1 MTKTSSLIA
10 RNMISV
16 DLKSRHKDSVL
27 EEIVRHVAKVK
38 KIRNEKA
45 LLATLHEREAK
56 GTTGIGNG
64 IAIPHAR
71 MEGLKDVVFFV
82 GVSRGGI
89 DFAAIDGKPV
99 QVVFLFLTPQ
109 ADTET
114 HLKILSRISG
124 LAGNKSLIRKMLAAE
139 TDEGLYDVL
148 RAEELDVAGFMS
160 LTDREIF
167 LELDTGPDGLTDEEA
182 GKRLLAYGENKLK
195 QMGKKSLLKRFLYN
209 FTNQLALLM
218 WVGSALAFLVS
229 MPEVGWA
236 IIAVIFINAFFSYW
250 QEFRAERAIDA
261 LKKLIPSYARCVR
274 GGKEQQVL
282 ADELVPGDII
292 QLDEGD
298 NIAADARLVEA
309 HDLRVDNSVFSGE
322 SKPSYKTSEVFKNG
336 KNFLWTELPNLI
348 FAGTSVVSG
357 DGRAVVIAT
366 GMSTEI
372 GQIAYLTQTVKE
384 DISPLQREIGRL
396 TKVITLVAVIMGAA
410 FFFVGTSLAKMSF
423 AAAAIFAIGIILGNV
438 PEGLMPTV
446 TMALA
451 LGVQR
456 MAKRHALIKKL
467 SSVETLGCTDVICTD
482 KTGTLTTNQMCVR
495 KIWINGKVVEVA
507 GSGYEPEGEFS
518 CCGSR
523 YLPEEFGNDRI
534 DLLMWS
540 GILCSTAKLSP
551 PSEEQPFWTIV
562 GDPTEAS
569 LLVMAKKAGF
579 DIDGERSRY
588 PYLKRF
594 SFEAVRKRMST
605 VHRMPDG
612 SLTAFVKGAPKEVVE
627 LSTRIAWEGKVVEL
641 TAALRARIGEQI
653 DIFAR
658 EGLRILGL
666 AYRELGT
673 PDAATMEARN
683 VERELVFVGIAAMY
697 DPPRPEVAPA
707 LEICQRAGIRVVM
720 ITGDYQLTALTIARQ
735 VGIVRTDSVEVITGV
750 ELEELSDEVLRDRIR
765 TKEVIFARV
774 NPEHK
779 LRVVTAFK
787 DLGNIVAVTGD
798 GVNDAPALKKAD
810 IGVAMGIR
818 GTDVAKAASEM
829 ILTDDNFA
837 SIVAAIEEGRAVFDN
852 IKKFVTYIFAH
863 LIPEAVPFIFFALL
877 KIPVPITAMQ
887 ILAID
892 LGTETLPA
900 LALGSEKPEPGIMD
914 RPPRPRN
921 KGIVDKIVL
930 YRGYVFFGLLNSAA
944 VLAAYF
950 LVLYRGGWSF
960 GRQLEPNEI
969 TFTNPLHLKA
979 MTVLFAGIVVMQI
992 ANVFGCRSDTFSSF
1006 KLGFFKNRLILWGIL
1021 FELAFLGL
1029 LVYTPV
1035 FQKVFQTTAIGWKAW
1050 VVITAFMVSI
1060 FFLEELRKWLLS
1072 RRRRRA
1078 GA

>member
-1 MTKTSSLIA
+1 
-10 RNMISV
+10 MISAN
-16 DLKSRHKDSVL
+16 LKARDKSSVFA
-27 EEIVRHVAKVK
+27 EIVRSIAKAK
-38 KIRNEKA
+38 KLPDEKA
-45 LLATLHEREAK
+45 LLATLQERETK
-56 GTTGIGNG
+56 GTTGIGGG

-71 MEGLKDVVFFV
+71 MEGLKEVVFFV
-82 GVSRGGI
+82 GVSHEGI
-89 DFAAIDGKPV
+89 EFASLDGKPV
-99 QVVFLFLTPQ
+99 NVIFLFITPQ
-109 ADTET
+109 ADTQT
-114 HLKILSRISG
+114 HLKILSRVSG
-124 LAGNKSLIRKMLAAE
+124 LAGRKGFIRKLLAVE
-139 TDEGLYDVL
+139 TNERLYDVL
-148 RAEELDVAGFMS
+148 KAEELDVAGFIS
-160 LTDREIF
+160 LTEREIF
-167 LELDTGPDGLTDEEA
+167 LELDTSPGGLTEEA
-182 GKRLLAYGENKLK
+182 AKSRLLIYGENKLK
-195 QMGKKSLLKRFLYN
+195 HIGKKSLFRRFLYN
-209 FTNQLALLM
+209 FTNRLAVLM
-218 WVGSALAFLVS
+218 WVGSVLAFLVG

-261 LKKLIPSYARCVR
+261 LKKLIPSYARCIR
-274 GGKEQQVL
+274 GGKEQRVL

-292 QLDEGD
+292 QLGEGD
-298 NIAADARLVEA
+298 NIAADARLIEA
-309 HDLRVDNSVFSGE
+309 HDLRVDSSVFSGE
-322 SKPSYKTSEVFKNG
+322 SKPSYKMSELFKNG

-357 DGRAVVIAT
+357 EGRAVVIAT

-384 DISPLQREIGRL
+384 DVSPLQREIGRL
-396 TKVITLVAVIMGAA
+396 TGVITVVAVIMGVA
-410 FFFVGTSLAKMSF
+410 FFFVGTALAKMSF
-423 AAAAIFAIGIILGNV
+423 AAAAIFAIGIILANV

-456 MAKRHALIKKL
+456 MAKRQALIKKL
-467 SSVETLGCTDVICTD
+467 SSVETLGCTNVICTD

-495 KIWINGKVVEVA
+495 KIWVNDKVIEVA
-507 GSGYEPEGEFS
+507 GSGYTPEGDFS
-518 CCGSR
+518 VLGGS
-523 YLPEEFGNDRI
+523 YLPDKSGDDRI
-534 DLLMWS
+534 DILMRTGLL
-540 GILCSTAKLSP
+540 CNTAKLSP
-551 PSEEQPFWTIV
+551 PTEEQPLWSIL

-569 LLVMAKKAGF
+569 LLVLAKKAGF
-579 DIDGERSRY
+579 DIDGEKERY
-588 PYLKRF
+588 PYVKRF

-605 VHRMPDG
+605 VHRMSDG
-612 SLTAFVKGAPKEVVE
+612 SLTAFVKGAPKEVAE
-627 LSTRIAWEGKVVEL
+627 LSTRIAWGGRVVEM
-641 TAALRARIGEQI
+641 TDDIRAKIGEQI
-653 DIFAR
+653 DVFAR

-666 AYRELGT
+666 AYRDLGT
-673 PDAATMEARN
+673 PDVASLDALG
-683 VERELVFVGIAAMY
+683 VEKDLVFIGIAAMY

-707 LEICQRAGIRVVM
+707 LEICRRAGIRVVM

-735 VGIVRTDSVEVITGV
+735 VGIVTTDNVEVITGG
-750 ELEELSDEVLRDRIR
+750 ELEELSDEALREKIE

-810 IGVAMGIR
+810 IGVAMGVR
-818 GTDVAKAASEM
+818 GTDVAKAAAEM

-863 LIPEAVPFIFFALL
+863 LIPEAVPFIFYAIL

-914 RPPRPRN
+914 RPPRPRS
-921 KGIVDKIVL
+921 KGIIDRVVL
-930 YRGYVFFGLLNSAA
+930 LRGYVFFGLLNSAA
-944 VLAAYF
+944 VLGAYF
-950 LVLYRGGWSF
+950 LVLHHGGWIF
-960 GRQLEPNEI
+960 GQQLEPDEI
-969 TFTNPLHLKA
+969 TFANPLHVKA

-1006 KLGFFKNRLILWGIL
+1006 KLGFFRNRLILWGIL
-1021 FELAFLGL
+1021 FELAFLAF
-1029 LVYTPV
+1029 LVYTP
-1035 FQKVFQTTAIGWKAW
+1035 FCQRVFQTTAIGWGWWA
-1050 VVITAFMVSI
+1050 VITAFMVAI
-1060 FFLEELRKWLLS
+1060 FFLEELRKWFLL
-1072 RRRRRA
+1072 RRRQVRV
-1078 GA
+1078 

>member
-1 MTKTSSLIA
+1 
-10 RNMISV
+10 MISAN
-16 DLKSRHKDSVL
+16 LKARDKSSVFA
-27 EEIVRHVAKVK
+27 EIVRSIAKAK
-38 KIRNEKA
+38 KLRNEEA
-45 LLATLHEREAK
+45 LLSTLKERESK
-56 GTTGIGNG
+56 GTTGIGGG

-71 MEGLKDVVFFV
+71 IEGLKEVVFFV
-82 GVSRGGI
+82 GVSREGI
-89 DFAAIDGKPV
+89 DYAALDGSPV
-99 QVVFLFLTPQ
+99 HVIFLFLTPQ

-124 LAGNKSLIRKMLAAE
+124 LAGNKNLIRKMIAAQ
-139 TDEGLYDVL
+139 TDKELFDVL
-148 RAEELDVAGFMS
+148 KAEELSWASFIS
-160 LTDREIF
+160 LTDKEIF
-167 LELDTGPDGLTDEEA
+167 LELETGPSGLTDEDA
-182 GKRLLAYGENKLK
+182 GKRLLVYGENRLK
-195 QMGKKSLLKRFLYN
+195 QLGKKSLFRRFLYN

-218 WVGSALAFLVS
+218 WVGSVLAFLVG

-274 GGKEQQVL
+274 GGKEQRVL

-298 NIAADARLVEA
+298 NIAADARLIEA

-357 DGRAVVIAT
+357 DGLAVVIAT

-423 AAAAIFAIGIILGNV
+423 VAASIFAIGIILGNV

-467 SSVETLGCTDVICTD
+467 SSVETLGCTNVICTD

-495 KIWINGKVVEVA
+495 RIWLNGKVIEVE

-523 YLPEEFGNDRI
+523 YLPGASGEDRF
-534 DLLMWS
+534 DLLMRS
-540 GILCSTAKLSP
+540 GVLCSTAKLAP
-551 PSEEQPFWTIV
+551 PSDEHSFWTIV

-569 LLVMAKKAGF
+569 LLVAAKKAGF
-579 DIDGERSRY
+579 DIDGEKDSH
-588 PYLKRF
+588 PYVKRF

-605 VHRMPDG
+605 VHRMSDG
-612 SLTAFVKGAPKEVVE
+612 SLTAFVKGAPRELMELCTRVARDGRVVE
-627 LSTRIAWEGKVVEL
+627 LSAD
-641 TAALRARIGEQI
+641 LRAKIGEQI
-653 DIFAR
+653 DVFAR

-666 AYRELGT
+666 GYRDLGT
-673 PDAATMEARN
+673 PDPATLDARN
-683 VERELVFVGIAAMY
+683 VERDLVFIGIAAMY

-707 LEICQRAGIRVVM
+707 LETCQRAGIRVVM

-735 VGIVRTDSVEVITGV
+735 VGIVTTDDVEVITGG
-750 ELEELSDEVLRDRIR
+750 ELEELSDEALREKIR

-863 LIPEAVPFIFFALL
+863 LIPEAVPFIFYALL

-914 RPPRPRN
+914 RPPRPRT
-921 KGIVDKIVL
+921 KGIVDRAVL

-944 VLAAYF
+944 VLGAYF
-950 LVLYRGGWSF
+950 IVLHHGGWIF
-960 GRQLEPNEI
+960 GQQLEPNDI
-969 TFTNPLHLKA
+969 TFANPLHLQA

-1006 KLGFFKNRLILWGIL
+1006 KLGFFRNRLILWGIL
-1021 FELAFLGL
+1021 FELAFLAL
-1029 LVYTPV
+1029 LVYTP
-1035 FQKVFQTTAIGWKAW
+1035 FCQRVFQTTAIGWGAW
-1050 VVITAFMVSI
+1050 VMITAFMVAI
-1060 FFLEELRKWLLS
+1060 FFLEELRKWFLL
-1072 RRRRRA
+1072 RRRQVRA
-1078 GA
+1078 